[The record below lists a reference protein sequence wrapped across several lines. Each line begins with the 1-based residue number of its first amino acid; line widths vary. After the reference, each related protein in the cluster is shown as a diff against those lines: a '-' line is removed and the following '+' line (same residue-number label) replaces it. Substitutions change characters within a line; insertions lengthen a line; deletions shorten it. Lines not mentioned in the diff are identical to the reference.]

1 MVPRLLLRETPMV
14 SDGRPEPVE
23 RVNAFLSEA
32 RAEARLEE
40 FAKGT
45 PTAAHAARAVGCDL
59 RNIVKSLVFECNG
72 RVALAMVPGDR
83 RADAAKVAKAA
94 GARSASIASP
104 DRVRETTGFEPGAVA
119 PFGLARVDVV
129 LLERTLLG
137 LDRVWVGGGST
148 RHMVGLAP
156 VELVR
161 LSRAA
166 PLDIVSDD

>member
-1 MVPRLLLRETPMV
+1 MRETPPV
-14 SDGRPEPVE
+14 SDVQPEPVA
-23 RVNAFLSEA
+23 RVNAFLREA

-40 FAKGT
+40 FSRGT

-59 RNIVKSLVFECNG
+59 RNIVKSLVFECDG

-83 RADAAKVAKAA
+83 RADAAKVASAA
-94 GARSASIASP
+94 GARTASIASP
-104 DRVRETTGFEPGAVA
+104 ARVRETTGFEPGAVA
-119 PFGLARVDVV
+119 PFGLRQVDVV
-129 LLERTLLG
+129 LVERTLLG

-156 VELVR
+156 GELVR

-166 PLDIVSDD
+166 PLDIVADD

>member
-1 MVPRLLLRETPMV
+1 MADEQPAA
-14 SDGRPEPVE
+14 VE
-23 RVNAFLSEA
+23 RVTSYLRES
-32 RAEARLEE
+32 RAEARVEE
-40 FAKGT
+40 FSTGT

-59 RNIVKSLVFECNG
+59 RNIVKSLVFECDG
-72 RVALAMVPGDR
+72 KVVLAMVPGDR
-83 RADAAKVAKAA
+83 RADAGKVAVAA
-94 GARSASIASP
+94 GGSAATIASP
-104 DRVRETTGFEPGAVA
+104 ARVREATGFEPGAVA
-119 PFGLARVDVV
+119 PFGLVQVDAV
-129 LLERTLLG
+129 LIERTLLG

>member
-1 MVPRLLLRETPMV
+1 MRETPPV
-14 SDGRPEPVE
+14 SDSQPEPVA
-23 RVNAFLSEA
+23 RVNAFLREA

-40 FAKGT
+40 FSKGT

-59 RNIVKSLVFECNG
+59 RNIVKSLVFECDG

-83 RADAAKVAKAA
+83 RADAAKVAAAA
-94 GARSASIASP
+94 GARTASIASP
-104 DRVRETTGFEPGAVA
+104 ERVRETTGFEPGAVA
-119 PFGLARVDVV
+119 PFGLPQVDVV
-129 LLERTLLG
+129 LVERTLLG

-156 VELVR
+156 GELVR

-166 PLDIVSDD
+166 PLDIVAAD

>member
-1 MVPRLLLRETPMV
+1 MRKTPPV
-14 SDGRPEPVE
+14 SDGQPEPVE
-23 RVNAFLSEA
+23 RVNTFLREA

-40 FAKGT
+40 FSKGT
-45 PTAAHAARAVGCDL
+45 PTAAHAARAVGCNL
-59 RNIVKSLVFECNG
+59 RNIVKSLVFDCDG

-83 RADAAKVAKAA
+83 RADGAKVAAAA
-94 GARSASIASP
+94 GAHSASIASP
-104 DRVRETTGFEPGAVA
+104 KRVREATGFEPGAVA
-119 PFGLARVDVV
+119 PFGLPRVDVV

-156 VELVR
+156 GELVR

-166 PLDIVSDD
+166 PLDIVADD